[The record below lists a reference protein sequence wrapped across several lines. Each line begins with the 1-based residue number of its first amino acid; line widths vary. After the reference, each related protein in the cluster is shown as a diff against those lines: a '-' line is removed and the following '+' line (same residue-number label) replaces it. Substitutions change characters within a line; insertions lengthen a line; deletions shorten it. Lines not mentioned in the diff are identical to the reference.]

1 MGGTKQEQRSV
12 SVGKHAKE
20 GEKSGYHHRSPEPL
34 PLDCG
39 V

>member
-1 MGGTKQEQRSV
+1 MGGTKKEQRSV
-12 SVGKHAKE
+12 FAGKHAKE

-34 PLDCG
+34 PPGCG